1 MSVRITREQAK
12 RAQEALTAALKEDP
26 EFRAVEEEQERLSDE
41 AQQEE
46 EAVNRQEP
54 QKEPQ

>member
-12 RAQEALTAALKEDP
+12 RAQEARTAALEEDP
-26 EFRAVEEEQERLSDE
+26 EFRAVEEEAERLSDE

-46 EAVNRQEP
+46 EATNRQEP
-54 QKEPQ
+54 QKKPR

>member
-12 RAQEALTAALKEDP
+12 RAQEARTAALKEDP
-26 EFRAVEEEQERLSDE
+26 EFRAVEEEEERLSDE

-46 EAVNRQEP
+46 EDVNRQGPE
-54 QKEPQ
+54 KEPR

>member
-12 RAQEALTAALKEDP
+12 RAQEARTAALKEDP
-26 EFRAVEEEQERLSDE
+26 EFRAAEEEEERLSDE
-41 AQQEE
+41 AQQGE
-46 EAVNRQEP
+46 EAANRKEP